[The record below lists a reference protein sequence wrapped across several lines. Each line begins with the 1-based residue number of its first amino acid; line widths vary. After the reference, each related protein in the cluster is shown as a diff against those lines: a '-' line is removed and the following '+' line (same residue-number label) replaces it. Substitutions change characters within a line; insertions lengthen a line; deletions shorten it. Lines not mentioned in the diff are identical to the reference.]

1 MRIRQVMNLTFPICS
16 PKDTIKK
23 AAQLMAKSGESYLF
37 VVDDFNSYLGILSSL
52 SLLDYVGVSY
62 KEVDSLIKYVAPI
75 RQDDLV
81 TTLRNFTFEVV
92 PVTNSENN
100 LVGTVT
106 LKSIFEY
113 LPDIIGTGEKYKGDL
128 RRENYNGSKYTID
141 DIVGQS
147 KNILYLKEQIIA
159 AAKTKSTVLILGE
172 TGTGKEL
179 VAHAI
184 HKLSSRRHQPF
195 IRINCAAIPD
205 NLLESELF
213 GYEQGAFTGAIKGGY
228 SGKFQLADGGTIF
241 LDEIGDMSLSLQ
253 AKILRVLQEREI
265 EKIGGRFPIPID
277 VRVIAATHCNLQEM
291 VRTQRFRQDLYY
303 RLHVF
308 PIHTPTLRTIPEDI
322 PLLVDYFFTKPVDEL
337 SANNHGIEGSA
348 LAALMRYH
356 WPGNFRELFN
366 VIEYAVSLSTGLIS
380 REHLPSGILYA
391 SEVTEAEGEDKSVL
405 RNHTDEAEREAIIKA
420 IETYRGNK
428 LKVAEALGIS
438 RSSLYNKMK
447 KYNLE
452 G

>member
-1 MRIRQVMNLTFPICS
+1 LRIRQVMNLTFPTCS

-23 AAQLMAKSGESYLF
+23 AAQLMTKSGEPYIF
-37 VVDDFNSYLGILSSL
+37 VVDDFNSYRGVITSV
-52 SLLDYVGVSY
+52 SLLDYAGEMH
-62 KEVDSLIKYVAPI
+62 KEVESLLKYVAPL
-75 RQDDLV
+75 RQDDLLATV
-81 TTLRNFTFEVV
+81 RNLTGEIV

-106 LKSIFEY
+106 LKSILEY
-113 LPDIIGTGEKYKGDL
+113 LPDLVGTEEKYRGEARK
-128 RRENYNGSKYTID
+128 ESYSSSKYTID

-147 KNILYLKEQIIA
+147 KNILYLKEQILA
-159 AAKTKSTVLILGE
+159 AAKTKSTVLVLGE

-184 HKLSSRRHQPF
+184 HKLSTRRHQPF

-213 GYEQGAFTGAIKGGY
+213 GYEQGAFTGALKGGY
-228 SGKFQLADGGTIF
+228 VGKFQLADGGTIF

-277 VRVIAATHCNLQEM
+277 VRVIAATHCNLQQM
-291 VRTQRFRQDLYY
+291 VREQRFRQDLFF

-308 PIHTPTLRTIPEDI
+308 PIHTPPLRSITDDI
-322 PLLVDYFFTKPVDEL
+322 PLLVEHFFAKQADDLNIYKPGIDE
-337 SANNHGIEGSA
+337 NA
-348 LAALMRYH
+348 LQALMRYS

-366 VIEYAVSLSTGLIS
+366 VIEYSASLSSGTIR
-380 REHLPSGILYA
+380 RENLPANILYA
-391 SEVTEAEGEDKSVL
+391 REVSEIESEDRSAL
-405 RNHTDEAEREAIIKA
+405 RNHTDDAERDAIIKA
-420 IETYRGNK
+420 IEAYRGNK
-428 LKVAEALGIS
+428 IKVSEALGIS
-438 RSSLYNKMK
+438 RSSLYNKMR
-447 KYNLE
+447 KYNIE

>member
-16 PKDTIKK
+16 PKDTIKN
-23 AAQLMAKSGESYLF
+23 ATQLMSDTGEPYLL
-37 VVDDFNSYLGILSSL
+37 VVDEYNSYIGILSSL
-52 SLLDYVGVSY
+52 SLLDYSGVPQQ
-62 KEVDSLIKYVAPI
+62 EVAPLIKFVTPL
-75 RQDDLV
+75 REDDLL
-81 TTLRNFTFEVV
+81 TTLRNLTFEVV

-106 LKSIFEY
+106 LKSILEY
-113 LPDIIGTGEKYKGDL
+113 LPELIGTREKYKGDA
-128 RRENYNGSKYTID
+128 RKENYNGSKYTID

-147 KNILYLKEQIIA
+147 KNILHLKEQIIA

-277 VRVIAATHCNLQEM
+277 VRIIAATHCNLPEM
-291 VRTQRFRQDLYY
+291 VRSQRFRQDLFY

-308 PIHTPTLRTIPEDI
+308 PIHTPPLRTIPEDI
-322 PLLVDYFFTKPVDEL
+322 PLLVESFFTKQVDEQTIDKPK
-337 SANNHGIEGSA
+337 IEESA
-348 LAALMRYH
+348 LNALMRYS
-356 WPGNFRELFN
+356 WPGNFRELLN
-366 VIEYAVSLSTGLIS
+366 VIEYSISLSPGIIS
-380 REHLPSGILYA
+380 REHLPTDILYA
-391 SEVTEAEGEDKSVL
+391 HEGSETDGEDRSVL
-405 RNHTDEAEREAIIKA
+405 RNHTDDAERDAILKA
-420 IETYRGNK
+420 IENHRGNK
-428 LKVAEALGIS
+428 LKVSEALGIS
-438 RSSLYNKMK
+438 RSSLYNKLK